1 VIAIGGQRLGRA
13 ADSSSMRSPR
23 VLPVLAVVV
32 AACGDNHPAD
42 QPPLVVDLQL
52 ATAEDT
58 PIDLPSM
65 VDDPDGTPQALTYG
79 APAHGTFRA
88 TATGRAYVPTP
99 DYHGVD
105 RFAVSAT
112 DGFATATAVV
122 TITIAPVNDPPRAT
136 ADAFATDE
144 DTPLMVAPATLAA
157 NDEDVDSPTLTVVAV
172 GPGVG
177 GDAALDA
184 GAIRFAPARDFV
196 GAASFTYTVSDGEAT
211 ATATVDVAVGGQNDP
226 PVGGADLL
234 DGVEDTPLAIPL
246 TTLLAND
253 TDAEGQTLAVEALA
267 DVVGGTASLD
277 RDQVLFTPDPDRTG
291 DVGFAY
297 MVTDGADS
305 ARATVAIRL
314 AAVDDAPI
322 ATAGDVATAED
333 TAATV
338 TLGGVDVDSTDLTV
352 AIVTGPSHGTATL
365 AGAVVTYRPAANF
378 HGVDQLTF
386 TVRDGTSTSAPATLA
401 IAVSAVIECG
411 DGEVEGGEACDD
423 GNAIDTDGCRTTC
436 VAAGCGDGVV
446 WAGHEACDDGNAI
459 DTDGCRTSCVAAG
472 CGDGVVWAGH
482 EACDDGNAVDTDAC
496 RTSCVAA
503 TCGDGVVEAGVEACD
518 DGNAVDTDGCTRTC
532 AVARC
537 GDGIAWAGHEM
548 CDDGNATD
556 TDGCT
561 NACAVAACG
570 DGIVWA
576 GHEACDDGNASDTDA
591 CLMSCIVA
599 ACGDGLVQAG
609 VEACDDGN
617 TVDTDACTN
626 ACATARCG
634 DGVVQV
640 GVEACDDGNA
650 VDTDA
655 CRTSCVAATCG
666 DGVVQAGV
674 EACDDGNAV
683 DTDACRTSCVA
694 ATCGDGVVQAGVE
707 ACDDGNAVDTDA
719 CRTSCAVAT
728 CGDGVVQAGVEACD
742 DGNAVDTDACRTS
755 CAVAT
760 CGDGVVQAGV
770 EACDDGNAR
779 RHRRVPDELRGGDL
793 RRRRGA
799 GGRRGVR

>member
-1 VIAIGGQRLGRA
+1 
-13 ADSSSMRSPR
+13 MRSPR

-482 EACDDGNAVDTDAC
+482 EACDDGNANDADAC

-503 TCGDGVVEAGVEACD
+503 ACGDGVVEAGVEACD

-674 EACDDGNAV
+674 EACDDGNASTPTRAGRAV
-683 DTDACRTSCVA
+683 SRR
-694 ATCGDGVVQAGVE
+694 QAGV
-707 ACDDGNAVDTDA
+707 
-719 CRTSCAVAT
+719 
-728 CGDGVVQAGVEACD
+728 
-742 DGNAVDTDACRTS
+742 
-755 CAVAT
+755 
-760 CGDGVVQAGV
+760 
-770 EACDDGNAR
+770 
-779 RHRRVPDELRGGDL
+779 